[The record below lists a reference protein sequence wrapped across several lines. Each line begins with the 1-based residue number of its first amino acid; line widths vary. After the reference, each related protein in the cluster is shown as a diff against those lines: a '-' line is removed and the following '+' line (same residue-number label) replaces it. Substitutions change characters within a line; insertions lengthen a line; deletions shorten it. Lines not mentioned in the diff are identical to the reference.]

1 MENVQKTAKRG
12 GRRVLKMIG
21 ILFLIFL
28 IILMVY
34 LFIPTPYSN
43 NADKLGDT
51 NMSKL
56 MSLQKEA
63 DGDIAP
69 LENVEIRTIDVSYIM
84 KNETVDTRP
93 MWFYEPVNVEK
104 PLPVVYIPHYEMT
117 EDALELRT
125 YLAQGWAVASP
136 ANVKN
141 EYNGKLTDDDLVF
154 NNAALYTLR
163 HMSEVDNQ
171 RIVLVGGSAG
181 GYMTLMLNALQM
193 GNTASVANSPISNIY
208 FNLNQYFMSVKEIN
222 RFWMPRVYIKGLTGM
237 LFSENKTGTLI
248 KSMLELPIPFV
259 GMTTGVFEPN
269 LDNFPDKEDV
279 KRWESFSPVALADD
293 FSSPIAINHNTSD
306 VLVPVDQTTRE
317 FVKEPGETMPKGFST
332 ALNENNPGVLGHS
345 LVDEL
350 PSELTTVNLTVIENP
365 DIDTVMPYDISKM
378 FNINI
383 YDDGPTQSYGSHS
396 SVLGSGTWDVID
408 YVKANME
415 KTLAETEQPMPG
427 KLLLLLERYQGNSV
441 QLPAHVGVDDTVY
454 GSLEIYRKE
463 VVDELNVWMDHHSV
477 EQMDKAMREAISS
490 ISDET
495 ERLQYTQAWG
505 EIKKQR

>member
-1 MENVQKTAKRG
+1 MESVQKTAKRG
-12 GRRVLKMIG
+12 KRRGLKMTG
-21 ILFLIFL
+21 ILFLMLLFL
-28 IILMVY
+28 FMIY

-63 DGDIAP
+63 DGELAP
-69 LENVEIRTIDVSYIM
+69 LENVEIRMIDVSYIM
-84 KNETVDTRP
+84 KNKTVDTRP
-93 MWFYEPVNVEK
+93 MWLYEPTNVEK
-104 PLPVVYIPHYEMT
+104 PLPVVYIPHYEMK
-117 EDALELRT
+117 EDAVELRT
-125 YLAQGWAVASP
+125 YLAQGWAVAAP

-163 HMSEVDNQ
+163 HMSEVDHQ

-193 GNTASVANSPISNIY
+193 GNTASIANSPISNIY

-222 RFWMPRVYIKGLTGM
+222 RFWMPRAYIKGFAGM
-237 LFSENKTGTLI
+237 LLSENKTGTLI

-279 KRWESFSPVALADD
+279 KRWEAFSPVALTDD

-306 VLVPVDQTTRE
+306 VLVPVDQITRE
-317 FVKEPGETMPKGFST
+317 FVKEPGESMPNSFST

-350 PSELTTVNLTVIENP
+350 PSELTTVNLTVIHNP
-365 DIDTVMPYDISKM
+365 DIDTVMPYDIQKM

-396 SVLGSGTWDVID
+396 SALGSGAWDVID
-408 YVKANME
+408 YVKAMME
-415 KTLAETEQPMPG
+415 KTLAGTEQLMPG
-427 KLLLLLERYQGNSV
+427 KLLMLLERYQGNSV
-441 QLPAHVGVDDTVY
+441 QLPAHVDIDDTIY
-454 GSLEIYRKE
+454 GSLEIYKKE
-463 VVDELNVWMDHHSV
+463 VVDELNVWMDNHSV
-477 EQMDKAMREAISS
+477 EQMDKAMQEAISS

-495 ERLQYTQAWG
+495 ERLSYTQAWE
-505 EIKKQR
+505 EIKNTM